1 MLFSARRAPLPALM
15 PASKESTQMPN
26 AESTVG
32 PALLVVHS
40 GESSHAIAPGYGVD
54 TIGREARAGE
64 QIDDPRI
71 FRAHLRAVSDDGQ
84 WRIVDNSP
92 SGMFVDG
99 PHKGSV
105 TVSDKTNV
113 RFGDTTGGKALTFE
127 VVRPSNSPEEQSR
140 EQQAADQSDDQNSEP
155 DPGVVRA
162 GAAAAARRRELDI
175 SQRSLA
181 SDGIINAGALIA
193 FEKGRSWPR
202 ERTRAKLEEVLR
214 WPAGTIARIRQGE
227 PVAYEAPPAP
237 TPEAT
242 PEASPSD
249 GPASLI
255 AQAVAAAVD
264 TCSLAIAALPPP
276 EDPEF
281 TERAAPILADLRQLE
296 AIAVQATRISRITPE
311 LIKAMG
317 AVRRHHDNLMTLGAT
332 APGATL
338 AQRLYAARRRANLST
353 LETAQAAGVAEEMI
367 VRAEAEGV
375 LPTGAAD
382 AIEALISQIN

>member
-1 MLFSARRAPLPALM
+1 MLVSARRALLPALV
-15 PASKESTQMPN
+15 PASEESTQMPN

-40 GESSHAIAPGYGVD
+40 GESSHAIAPGYGVV
-54 TIGREARAGE
+54 TIGREVQAGV

-71 FRAHLRAVSDDGQ
+71 SQAHLRAVPDDGQ

-99 PHKGSV
+99 RRKNSV
-105 TVSDKTNV
+105 TVSDKTTV
-113 RFGDTTGGKALTFE
+113 RFGDPTGGKALTFE
-127 VVRPSNSPEEQSR
+127 VVRPSNSPEEQGR
-140 EQQAADQSDDQNSEP
+140 EQQVSDHSDDQTSE

-181 SDGIINAGALIA
+181 TDGIINAGALIA

-202 ERTRAKLEEVLR
+202 ERTRAKLEEVLQ

-227 PVAYEAPPAP
+227 SVAYQAP
-237 TPEAT
+237 TAPAPEAT
-242 PEASPSD
+242 PQAAPSD

-264 TCSLAIAALPPP
+264 TCSLAIAALPSP

-317 AVRRHHDNLMTLGAT
+317 AVRRLHDNLMTLGAT
-332 APGATL
+332 APSATL

-353 LETAQAAGVAEEMI
+353 LETAQAAGVTEEMI
-367 VRAEAEGV
+367 VSAEAEEV
-375 LPTGAAD
+375 LPAAAAE